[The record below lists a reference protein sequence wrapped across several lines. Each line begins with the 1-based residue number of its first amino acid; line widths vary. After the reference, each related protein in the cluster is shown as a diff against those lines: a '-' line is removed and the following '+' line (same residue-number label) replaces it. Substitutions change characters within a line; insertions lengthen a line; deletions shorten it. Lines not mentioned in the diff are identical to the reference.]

1 VSSDVAGDLALALDP
16 ALLMTRALGVAPDPW
31 QVRFLTST
39 APRVLLNI
47 TRQGGKSTASAVL
60 AVHTALYDPGALVL
74 LAAPTLRQSSELF
87 KKCLQ
92 VYRSLDRPIPAE
104 SETAL
109 TLTLDNGSRIVSLPG
124 AEGSIRGYSGVRLL
138 ILDEAARVPD
148 DLYFSVRP
156 MLAVSSGRLLALST
170 PFGKRGFFHQEW
182 TSASGWERY
191 EVPAA
196 QYPRIPAA
204 FLEEERASM
213 SPWFF
218 QQEYNCVFGETVDQ
232 VFAYDLV
239 QTALTSDVKPF
250 FMSR

>member
-1 VSSDVAGDLALALDP
+1 MLSDVAGDLALALDP
-16 ALLMTRALGVAPDPW
+16 ALLMARALGVAPDPW
-31 QVRFLTST
+31 QVRFLTSI
-39 APRVLLNI
+39 APRVLLKI

-74 LAAPTLRQSSELF
+74 LAAPTLRQSGELF

-92 VYRSLDRPIPAE
+92 VYRALGRPIPAE

-182 TSASGWERY
+182 TGARGWERY
-191 EVPAA
+191 EVPAT
-196 QYPRIPAA
+196 QCSRIPAA

-213 SPWFF
+213 SPWFYN
-218 QQEYNCVFGETVDQ
+218 QEYCCIFGETVDQ
-232 VFAYDLV
+232 VFAYDVV
-239 QTALTSDVKPF
+239 QRALTPDVKPF
-250 FMSR
+250 FAR

>member
-1 VSSDVAGDLALALDP
+1 VPSDVAGDLALALNP
-16 ALLMTRALGVAPDPW
+16 ALLMTRALGVTPDPW

-47 TRQGGKSTASAVL
+47 TRQGGKSTAAAVL

-74 LAAPTLRQSSELF
+74 LAAPTLRQSGELF

-148 DLYFSVRP
+148 DFYFSVRP
-156 MLAVSSGRLLALST
+156 MLAVSGGRLLALTT
-170 PFGKRGFFHQEW
+170 PFGRRGWFFEEW
-182 TSASGWERY
+182 TGGGGWERY
-191 EVPAA
+191 EVPATSCS
-196 QYPRIPAA
+196 RIPAA

-213 SPWFF
+213 SPWFY
-218 QQEYNCVFGETVDQ
+218 QQEYCTVFGETVDQ

-239 QTALTSDVKPF
+239 QTALTPDVKPF
-250 FMSR
+250 FLR